1 MYLSNGQPIWRQIVS
16 AIESDIAGGVYR
28 PGDKLATEADLAKR
42 FAVNRHTVRRA
53 MAHLQELGKVRIEQ
67 GRGTFVQ
74 SDMIAYSIS
83 ERTRFTQNIEAV
95 NKLPGRTFLR
105 GEQIHADA
113 EVARNLGVRKGAP
126 VIVLEGVSEADGHPM
141 VLGTMYFPAKRFP
154 NIIEHYKR
162 TVSVTEAL
170 KACGV
175 EDYKRFS
182 TRISAIMPSRQLAAH
197 LQQPPTRPV
206 IQTESINVDL
216 EGRTV
221 EYGISYFA
229 SDRIQ
234 LIVEGEPLA
243 THSALKQGDAVEKPS
258 D

>member
-1 MYLSNGQPIWRQIVS
+1 MYSNSGEPIWRQIVS
-16 AIESDIAGGVYR
+16 ALESDIAGGVYR
-28 PGDKLATEADLAKR
+28 PGDKLATETDLSHR

-74 SDMIAYSIS
+74 TDMIAYSIS
-83 ERTRFTQNIEAV
+83 ERTRFTQNIEKA
-95 NKLPGRTFLR
+95 NRLPGKTLLR
-105 GEQIHADA
+105 AEQIHADA
-113 EVARNLGVRKGAP
+113 DVARNLGVRKGAL

-141 VLGTMYFPAKRFP
+141 VLGTQYFPAKRFP
-154 NIIEHYKR
+154 DIIDHYKR
-162 TVSVTEAL
+162 TLSVTEAL

-175 EDYKRFS
+175 QDYRRFS
-182 TRISAIMPSRQLAAH
+182 TRISATMPTRQLATH

-206 IQTESINVDL
+206 IQTESINIDM

-234 LIVEGEPLA
+234 LIIEGDPLA
-243 THSALKQGDAVEKPS
+243 GQTVIKQSNHE
-258 D
+258 